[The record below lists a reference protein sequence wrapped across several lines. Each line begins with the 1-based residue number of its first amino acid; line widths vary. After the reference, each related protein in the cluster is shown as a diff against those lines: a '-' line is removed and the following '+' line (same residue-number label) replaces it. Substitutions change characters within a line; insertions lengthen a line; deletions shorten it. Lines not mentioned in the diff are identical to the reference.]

1 MAFLQDQQPIDA
13 ADADADAP
21 VPPPHPAGSRVMEEE
36 SSKIFVGAIGRSW
49 SQVSALNKIKGIATA
64 DREVGDGRD
73 GPLSNKVQA
82 MEALKEARQGP
93 GAKPYV
99 VGREPS

>member
-1 MAFLQDQQPIDA
+1 
-13 ADADADAP
+13 
-21 VPPPHPAGSRVMEEE
+21 MEEE